1 MAVAMLRPCRPR
13 RSIRELRPAPPL
25 RRHHPD
31 APAATALAERPAV
44 PHPFD
49 RRRRDLR
56 DLPASV
62 LAELEQRFLGGQ
74 SVARHFDMIA
84 GTSTGGII
92 ALGLAHG
99 LTAKAIRDFYVQR
112 GATIFPPP
120 SPIGRFMRRLR
131 QKHCYVYERAPLE
144 EELLQILGDTV
155 LGQACTRL
163 CIPAFEGHHGEP
175 WIFKTPHHPHYQ
187 QDRVERMVKVA
198 LSTAAAPT
206 YFEAL
211 PNNGYVMVDG
221 GLWAN
226 NPVMNALVD
235 ALACYD
241 LDRAQVQILSVG
253 CGETSFKVD
262 PAKSSG
268 GQFQWREVI
277 RAAMRAQSLNAL
289 GQAYLLVGKDHVM
302 RIDAPESPNP
312 IALDDIRRASEELPT
327 MARSLVEG
335 AGREVARVFFADTVD
350 PFHRM
355 PASVGGRRF
364 GPAKR

>member
-1 MAVAMLRPCRPR
+1 MNYVPPR
-13 RSIRELRPAPPL
+13 RSDGTTQTRRPQQSWPK
-25 RRHHPD
+25 D
-31 APAATALAERPAV
+31 RP
-44 PHPFD
+44 FRILSID
-49 RRRRDLR
+49 GGDICGI
-56 DLPASV
+56 LPASV

-74 SVARHFDMIA
+74 SVVRQFDMIA

-99 LTAKAIRDFYVQR
+99 LTAKAIRDFYLQR
-112 GATIFPPP
+112 GAAIFPPP
-120 SPIGRFMRRLR
+120 SFIGRYMRWLR
-131 QKHCYVYERAPLE
+131 QKHRYVYERGPLE
-144 EELLQILGDTV
+144 NELLQIFGDAV

-163 CIPAFEGHHGEP
+163 CIPAFEGRHGEP

-187 QDRVERMVKVA
+187 KDRVERMVRVA

-226 NPVMNALVD
+226 NPVMNGLVD

-241 LDRAQVQILSVG
+241 VDRAQVQILSLG

-262 PAKSSG
+262 PGKSRG
-268 GQFQWREVI
+268 GEFQWRKVI
-277 RAAMRAQSLNAL
+277 RAAMRAQSLNVL
-289 GQAYLLVGKDHVM
+289 GQAYLLVGKDRVM
-302 RIDAPESPNP
+302 RIDAPESSNS
-312 IALDDIRRASEELPT
+312 IALDDVWRAREELPA

-335 AGREVARVFFADTVD
+335 AGREIERVFLVDTVD
-350 PFHRM
+350 PFV
-355 PASVGGRRF
+355 PCPLS
-364 GPAKR
+364 

>member
-1 MAVAMLRPCRPR
+1 
-13 RSIRELRPAPPL
+13 
-25 RRHHPD
+25 
-31 APAATALAERPAV
+31 
-44 PHPFD
+44 
-49 RRRRDLR
+49 
-56 DLPASV
+56 
-62 LAELEQRFLGGQ
+62 
-74 SVARHFDMIA
+74 
-84 GTSTGGII
+84 
-92 ALGLAHG
+92 
-99 LTAKAIRDFYVQR
+99 
-112 GATIFPPP
+112 
-120 SPIGRFMRRLR
+120 MRWLR
-131 QKHCYVYERAPLE
+131 QKHRYVYERGPLE
-144 EELLQILGDTV
+144 DELLQIFGDAV

-163 CIPAFEGHHGEP
+163 CIPAFEGRHGEP

-187 QDRVERMVKVA
+187 KDRVERMTKVA
-198 LSTAAAPT
+198 LSTAAAAT

-241 LDRAQVQILSVG
+241 LDRAQVQILSLG

-262 PAKSSG
+262 PAKSRG

-302 RIDAPESPNP
+302 RVDAPESSNP
-312 IALDDIRRASEELPT
+312 IALDDAGRAREDLPA

-335 AGREVARVFFADTVD
+335 AGREIARVFFADTVD
-350 PFHRM
+350 PFVPCPLSR
-355 PASVGGRRF
+355 
-364 GPAKR
+364 